1 MFRKT
6 LIRLTATN
14 SIVFVALFILFGAN
28 IYGYVAFRLFD
39 QVDDAM
45 RLKTEVFQIKNGRPS
60 LTVNKPAV
68 FDPRIFLLL
77 RSADGRIIN
86 LYANFIEDPGS
97 LTELAEYAEPG
108 KIVGRQ
114 QGAHTYRLYSAPYRH
129 DETIL
134 SRPGTEPMTV
144 QDVITISI
152 VDSEI
157 SLLKR
162 LFLILLTSLIGGVI
176 IIVIAGYYLA
186 HRALAPVRTAWE
198 KQQQFVAD
206 ASHELRTPLAVIKS
220 NAELTL
226 RHPNHTVEEEG
237 IRITNVIRESMRMN
251 RLVASLLTLARADA
265 NQAGLSLTNF
275 ALRELL
281 ETVIEQFQPIAEMKG
296 ILIKLI
302 MLTEINVT
310 ADKERIHQLCVILLD
325 NAIKYT
331 TAGTVEICC
340 FQKSSNV
347 ILKVRD
353 TGCGILQED
362 LPHIFDRFYRGDKAR
377 NRDSGGTG
385 LGLAIAQWI
394 VEAHDGKIKVESEFG
409 TGTEIQVTLPQ
420 E

>member
-1 MFRKT
+1 
-6 LIRLTATN
+6 
-14 SIVFVALFILFGAN
+14 
-28 IYGYVAFRLFD
+28 
-39 QVDDAM
+39 
-45 RLKTEVFQIKNGRPS
+45 
-60 LTVNKPAV
+60 
-68 FDPRIFLLL
+68 
-77 RSADGRIIN
+77 
-86 LYANFIEDPGS
+86 
-97 LTELAEYAEPG
+97 
-108 KIVGRQ
+108 
-114 QGAHTYRLYSAPYRH
+114 
-129 DETIL
+129 
-134 SRPGTEPMTV
+134 MTV

-226 RHPNHTVEEEG
+226 RHPSHTVEEEG
-237 IRITNVIRESMRMN
+237 IRITNVIRESLRMN